1 MTGVHQAAAG
11 GGAAAPGNPAAAAAP
26 GAGHVTGNAPPLSH
40 SQATGPVPPL
50 SGPSGDCQ
58 SCLVLLWKSGSSDGV
73 LCGRAV
79 KHNVNWSLFISH

>member
-1 MTGVHQAAAG
+1 MTGVHQAAAR

-50 SGPSGDCQ
+50 NWPAVVTPELFGFM
-58 SCLVLLWKSGSSDGV
+58 WKSGCSEV
-73 LCGRAV
+73 VPCGHAV
-79 KHNVNWSLFISH
+79 KHSVNWPLFISH